1 MRILSRQRGFTILEV
16 LIALLVF
23 SLGLLGMAGL
33 LVISVKTNHSAYLR
47 TQAAF
52 MAQSMG
58 DRMRAN
64 VPQVWAGAYDGTYT
78 GTTGTTDP
86 CPSGTPCT
94 RANVATRDL
103 AQYETQLGDQLP
115 NASSTI
121 ACAPDGTVSVSLS
134 EQAGGAPYT
143 GTCHITVS
151 WSEAT
156 LERSADGTPANDTPG
171 TETFAW
177 TFAP

>member
-1 MRILSRQRGFTILEV
+1 MRILVRPRGFTILEV

-47 TQAAF
+47 TQASF

-64 VPQVWAGAYDGTYT
+64 LPRVWAGDYDGTYS
-78 GTTGTTDP
+78 GTTGDTDP
-86 CPSGTPCT
+86 CPSGTACT
-94 RANVATRDL
+94 RENVATRDKS
-103 AQYETQLGDQLP
+103 QFETQLGDQLP
-115 NASSTI
+115 NASADI
-121 ACAPDGTVSVSLS
+121 ACTPDGTVDVSPS

-143 GTCHITVS
+143 GLCHIVIS

-156 LERSADGTPANDTPG
+156 LERGQDNTSTSNTPV